1 MATVSPLR
9 QRILTALALAPMVL
23 GAVLWLPTGWMAL
36 VLAVVVLIGAWEWTT
51 LAGLRAPGD
60 RGGYLALVFLGLVGL
75 WPLHLWGLGAWLL
88 APVALAWLGLIPVLA
103 RVREIPPAQGRDL
116 GLLALGFP
124 ILFGPWLALL
134 ELDTKPNG
142 PYLVLFLLLLIW
154 AADIAAY
161 FAGRRWGR
169 TRLAPVLSPG
179 KTWAGAYAALVA
191 AAGAGV
197 ILALLLGVGP
207 WRGLALVL
215 ICLVTAIVSVVGDLF
230 ESLLKRRRG
239 LKDSGTLLPG
249 HGGIL
254 DRIDSMTAAAPV
266 FTLGLWML
274 L

>member
-1 MATVSPLR
+1 MSPLR
-9 QRILTALALAPMVL
+9 QRTLTALALAPLVL
-23 GAVLWLPTGWMAL
+23 AAVLWLPTGWLAL
-36 VLAVVVLIGAWEWTT
+36 VLAAVVVMGAWEWTT
-51 LAGLRAPGD
+51 LAGLSAPGE
-60 RGGYLALVFLGLVGL
+60 RGGYLALVVLGLVGL
-75 WPLHLWGLGAWLL
+75 WPLHLWGLGGWLL
-88 APVALAWLGLIPVLA
+88 APVALGWLGLTLVLA
-103 RVREIPPAQGRDL
+103 RVQEIPPAQGPDL
-116 GLLALGFP
+116 GLLVLGFP
-124 ILFGPWLALL
+124 VLFGPWLGLL
-134 ELDTKPNG
+134 ELDAKPNG

-154 AADIAAY
+154 ASDIAAY
-161 FAGRRWGR
+161 FGGRRWGQAK
-169 TRLAPVLSPG
+169 LAPALSPG

-197 ILALLLGVGP
+197 ILVLLLGVGP
-207 WRGLALVL
+207 WRGLALVV
-215 ICLVTAIVSVVGDLF
+215 ICLVTAVISVVGDLF